1 MNAADRAAA
10 LVSWWVAT
18 YSRPLPA
25 QVAERRQ
32 AELASDLW
40 EQRAWGQAVGAPAPA
55 VALSILR
62 RMAAGMPADLRWR
75 YGQLAAT
82 RGRPL
87 VPGGRP
93 VLRTL
98 ARNWWLVLAALVGLF
113 EVAFGVAI
121 PLQEGATFDTVG
133 GGAIVATA
141 GLLILGGVAVRRRR
155 SRVAGDIMIA
165 VGAMPMMPWLWIIP
179 LPLAGLTV
187 IVAATV
193 DAAEARSLGQR
204 HIPTRPG
211 DRVLLGIMV
220 VLVVVLVAPFVI
232 GAPFWSA
239 FAAAPVLLG
248 LVVYLGL
255 RQGRRAA

>member
-1 MNAADRAAA
+1 MNAANHAAT
-10 LVSWWVAT
+10 LVAWWVTT
-18 YSRPLPA
+18 YSRHLPA
-25 QVAERRQ
+25 EVAERRQ

-40 EQRAWGQAVGAPAPA
+40 EQRAWGQVVGAPAPA
-55 VALSILR
+55 VALSMLR

-75 YGQLAAT
+75 HHQLAAT

-87 VPGGRP
+87 VAGGRP

-121 PLQEGATFDTVG
+121 PLHDGVNFDTVG

-141 GLLILGGVAVRRRR
+141 GLLVLGGLAVRQRR
-155 SRVAGDIMIA
+155 SRVVGNLMIA

-204 HIPTRPG
+204 PTPTRPG
-211 DRVLLGIMV
+211 DRVVLGIAAA
-220 VLVVVLVAPFVI
+220 LVAVLVAPLVI
-232 GAPFWSA
+232 GTPFWSA
-239 FAAAPVLLG
+239 FAVAPVLLG
-248 LVVYLGL
+248 LIIYLGL
-255 RQGRRAA
+255 RQGRRAT